1 MNFLSWIAGV
11 IAKAVTAEVV
21 LLLKA
26 EREQQTKLNAITTEA
41 KSLMGELDNAQS
53 ESERKAI
60 LRKIANFS
68 DVSKSLL

>member
-1 MNFLSWIAGV
+1 MSFVNWLAAI
-11 IAKAVTAEVV
+11 IAKATAERVCA
-21 LLLKA
+21 LLS
-26 EREQQTKLNAITTEA
+26 ERLETQTKLNAITTEA
-41 KSLMGELDNAQS
+41 KSLMGELDAAQS

>member
-1 MNFLSWIAGV
+1 M

>member
-1 MNFLSWIAGV
+1 MNFLGWISKV
-11 IAKAVTAEVV
+11 IAAAVTVEVIR
-21 LLLKA
+21 LLKD
-26 EREQQTKLNAITTEA
+26 EREKQTKLNAITVEA
-41 KSLMGELDNAQS
+41 KGLMGELDNAQS